1 MSPSAVNN
9 EPLDGLSDQI
19 TPADPGTSTSPLR
32 MPLLHALYTDH
43 MMIPPDPSVVFTPK
57 VTGDWTVA
65 KVLATIPT
73 GAPQENSPSPIPYFH
88 MLERLKTTKREGWRR
103 FGIARGESIADHMY
117 RMAMISMLAPPSLLA
132 RIDRD
137 KCTRMCLVH
146 DMAESL
152 VGDITPVDGVP
163 KPEKS
168 RREADTMD
176 YLTRGLLS
184 GIWGG
189 GKAGKEAGDEIRAL
203 WQEYEDSE
211 TLDSHF
217 VHDIDKVELL
227 LQMVEYEKRGERK
240 LDLGEFAYVATRLA
254 LDETKEWAR
263 EIIKEREAYWAGKGH
278 VHGDAGV
285 EGGVPQDHLQ
295 AVDEYY
301 KGAGGA
307 P

>member
-9 EPLDGLSDQI
+9 EPVDGPVGQI
-19 TPADPGTSTSPLR
+19 QRAN
-32 MPLLHALYTDH
+32 
-43 MMIPPDPSVVFTPK
+43 PDPSEVFHPK
-57 VTGDWTVA
+57 VAGDWTVA

-73 GAPQENSPSPIPYFH
+73 GAPQENSPSPVPYFH

-117 RMAMISMLAPPSLLA
+117 RMAMISMLAPPSLRA
-132 RIDRD
+132 RIDAD

-152 VGDITPVDGVP
+152 VGDITPVEGVS

-176 YLTRGLLS
+176 YLTRNLLRGL
-184 GIWGG
+184 WGG
-189 GKAGKEAGDEIRAL
+189 SAGAAAGDEIRAL

-263 EIIKEREAYWAGKGH
+263 DILKEREEYWGREGH

-285 EGGVPQDHLQ
+285 EGGVAQDHLQ